1 MNGRQPR
8 NTKRSGTHPYIRT
21 ENSHPP
27 PQGRDIP
34 TNRRKHRN
42 TGNTPDRSY
51 RRWNRRTTYHHI
63 DHSVTTQMPITT
75 GKGNTGTRGT
85 HPTAHTDS
93 GTNGPP
99 EPRQTHGSSIYLSH
113 TGHSGGL
120 LLGTTD
126 CKRPAAG
133 EELPPA
139 SLCTGARH
147 LARADIRC
155 GGKVQLHADLGPRRL
170 PLVCRRC
177 KHSGVSPS
185 GSDVH
190 GTMPLNSR
198 SVHSLFAG
206 SKSPY

>member
-85 HPTAHTDS
+85 HPTAHTDNR
-93 GTNGPP
+93 TNGPP
-99 EPRQTHGSSIYLSH
+99 KPRQTHGSSIYLTRSSLRARVIPGDYYSERRIASGPQPGRSYAVTTVH
-113 TGHSGGL
+113 RGTAFGSGG
-120 LLGTTD
+120 
-126 CKRPAAG
+126 
-133 EELPPA
+133 
-139 SLCTGARH
+139 H
-147 LARADIRC
+147 
-155 GGKVQLHADLGPRRL
+155 
-170 PLVCRRC
+170 PLW
-177 KHSGVSPS
+177 G
-185 GSDVH
+185 
-190 GTMPLNSR
+190 
-198 SVHSLFAG
+198 
-206 SKSPY
+206 